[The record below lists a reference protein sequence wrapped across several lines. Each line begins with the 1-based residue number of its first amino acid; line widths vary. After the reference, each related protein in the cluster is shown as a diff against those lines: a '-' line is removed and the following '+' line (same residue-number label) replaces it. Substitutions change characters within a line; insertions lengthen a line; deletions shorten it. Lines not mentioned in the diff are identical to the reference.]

1 MSKSNRRKE
10 VLDAFLFCNKIRI
23 NLEAQGICKRLI
35 KEVIQD
41 AFKKITT
48 DEDRAKLF
56 YMSEM
61 GKELST
67 FEEVLEPSI
76 DYYFFDI
83 EPLTEEEIYE
93 DIKDNTIMYAFLSKV
108 DEVHMD
114 SWSHIDVKRVV

>member
-1 MSKSNRRKE
+1 
-10 VLDAFLFCNKIRI
+10 
-23 NLEAQGICKRLI
+23 
-35 KEVIQD
+35 VIQD

-48 DEDRAKLF
+48 DEDRDKRF
-56 YMSEM
+56 YISEM

-93 DIKDNTIMYAFLSKV
+93 DIKDNTILYVFMCKV

-114 SWSHIDVKRVV
+114 LWSHITVKRVV